1 MVLSS
6 YPWQGGWMRKIL
18 LAAYVSTAGLLTATV
33 FILILT
39 TKKTGRGLEETTLTH
54 DDEGVLR
61 QNVLSDFEED
71 KLESLSIFPP
81 FF

>member
-1 MVLSS
+1 
-6 YPWQGGWMRKIL
+6 MRKIL

-61 QNVLSDFEED
+61 QNVFSDYQED
-71 KLESLSIFPP
+71 NLESLSIFPP